1 MIAFSKL
8 EKKVLTDMVE
18 LYKLDMLCHNSLIN
32 KIFDNKIYLK
42 NIIDEKPIKCR
53 IEIWYEGISKDEL
66 KTKLKYLNFLVFRL
80 IEAKLIKT
88 DFQGNFNFEFEN
100 QSLTN
105 VVTINSVIDSIL
117 YTYLSFGG
125 NNKIL
130 VSHFLVELVE
140 NKFKTSEQIRHE
152 QAMGEAQKQVKYS
165 RWAFYGSIAA
175 FLSSIIFGIIQMC
188 SETKIDQSQFNQLKQ
203 SIEQKALPKVFKT
216 EIINDTLTTKIVAMP
231 NVKSTIQSK

>member
-66 KTKLKYLNFLVFRL
+66 IKKLKYLHFLVFRL

-100 QSLTN
+100 QGLTN

-125 NNKIL
+125 KNKIL

-140 NKFKTSEQIRHE
+140 NDFKTSEQIRHE
-152 QAMGEAQKQVKYS
+152 QSMGKAQKQVYIA
-165 RWAFYGSIAA
+165 WGAFCISLITLIYTLNSD
-175 FLSSIIFGIIQMC
+175 
-188 SETKIDQSQFNQLKQ
+188 TKIDQSQFNELKQ
-203 SIEQKALPKVFKT
+203 TIEQKALPEVFKT
-216 EIINDTLTTKIVAMP
+216 EITNDTLISKVVEMP
-231 NVKSTIQSK
+231 NLKSTIHSK